1 MYRTTKLKIIRF
13 ASSASAG
20 ETWRCVFTSMSRE
33 GRRSWDLRVDGC
45 TVCVHHG
52 MFYCNR
58 DHNHNHN
65 HNHLTTRVIPD
76 HSHLSLSRHLL
87 PHRAHCWTLT
97 TDHGSLSHSLRLQP
111 HFTNVGPQFHP
122 PLNQFVRK
130 IIPFAV
136 QRWAPFP
143 GPQTKQHGTGR
154 TMVSKMCKIFA
165 P

>member
-1 MYRTTKLKIIRF
+1 LHRPHPPGKHGAAFLR
-13 ASSASAG
+13 ACRERG
-20 ETWRCVFTSMSRE
+20 EEVGIYESM
-33 GRRSWDLRVDGC
+33 GVLYVC
-45 TVCVHHG
+45 TMVC
-52 MFYCNR
+52 FNR
-58 DHNHNHN
+58 DHNHN

-97 TDHGSLSHSLRLQP
+97 TDHGSLSHSHSLRLQP

-122 PLNQFVRK
+122 PLNQFVWK
-130 IIPFAV
+130 IIRVAV